1 MYVVKSLKLHGF
13 KTFPRETVIDFSRGI
28 TAITGPNGSGKSNI
42 AEALIWVMGEQA
54 PSAFRSGQME
64 DVIFAGTDKLP
75 PMGMAE
81 VVLKFEK
88 LNPQKGEDRYVEI
101 LRRFYREG
109 EGEYRLNGKRVRRKD
124 IQDFLY
130 DIGLGSKSFAMIEQG
145 RITQM
150 IEAKPEERRVFIEE
164 VAGILKYKLKKKE
177 AESKIRLTRENLDRV
192 EDIIAEVRKNLN
204 SLRQQAARARQFK
217 KLQEE
222 LISIEKKVTAHKIA
236 LIEQDLKKLNSEID
250 SIQDNIVS
258 LSTEVASIRAELET
272 KKSEILERE
281 NDIALLNKDFFEK
294 KLKSERLETE
304 IKNKTE
310 QLENLRKR
318 LENYETELK
327 LFEKELTDLDEK
339 ENKEKQNLDLAKEDF
354 ESLSIKTESLSA
366 QVASFKEELKSKE
379 EEYFSIDR
387 ELKDF
392 ETESY
397 KISSDLNYSKKEKES
412 VLSEFENKKQEIKE
426 IEEKINEFKEKIE
439 NVKVN
444 IEELTTKIGELREL
458 KQELAFRLE
467 ELNQALTNKENEKNS
482 LLVEIK
488 TLENRYSQIKGF
500 LENREGFS
508 ENVKKLIKEKSEL
521 ISGVIGDFIEA
532 KDIKV
537 NFFDNFISRFY
548 QIIVPKNKESFEKL
562 VEYCDEKGLKGIGI
576 LNPDAIPSKGENIEN
591 SLTDFL
597 IFKENLPEKF
607 KSFLKN
613 FLIENSNKTI
623 EKNAVFINGDYY
635 FADSGIYYIGTKDE
649 NGFLSLKARLKEIEL
664 KLIDLKGNEKAINE
678 EIDNLKFE
686 RDEILNEINRVN
698 INLEELQEELNS
710 FNTEFNKNNQL
721 FELKQQEKSRLEG
734 EIERLKL
741 TDAELETKIKDLSS
755 RLSELNEKIE
765 KSYEKKEKKSLELN
779 EIKEQLEYMQ
789 EELSEIQLIA
799 EKRNSVIKSIEKEL
813 EFIKQRRKEIEF
825 RMEKS
830 YQDKENDKNTIATL
844 EKEIEN
850 LKTEA
855 NTMVDAYRKI
865 SAVLTEKKEILEKK
879 KSELSILE
887 KKVFDLRRKEEELT
901 KAKQEK
907 EIKKAEF
914 KVKFNN
920 LKDYQISRFG
930 EFKSEKTENFE
941 ELNIQFEKLSRR
953 IENFGAINLLAIE
966 ECDEQEKRYNFL
978 MEQKKDLEKSIKNL
992 TRDIR
997 EIDQTT
1003 KTLFS
1008 NAFDFINKKF
1018 DEIFKELFGGG
1029 KAYLKLSDEENVLDS
1044 GVEIYAKVPGET
1056 IKRISLL
1063 SGGEK
1068 AKTALAFVFALF
1080 EYRVAPLCVLD
1091 EVDAPLD
1098 EANVLRFGKFLKRYK
1113 DRVQFIVIT
1122 HNKTTMELC
1131 DYLYGVTLEEPGCS
1145 KVLSV
1150 RLEDYS

>member
-1 MYVVKSLKLHGF
+1 MYVVKSLKIHGF

-88 LNPQKGEDRYVEI
+88 LNPQKGEEKYVEI

-124 IQDFLY
+124 IQEFLY

-145 RITQM
+145 KITQL

-177 AESKIRLTRENLDRV
+177 AESKIRLTKENLERV

-222 LISIEKKVTAHKIA
+222 LNAVEKKIVAHKVFITEMELKELNGEIEKIQDEIVA
-236 LIEQDLKKLNSEID
+236 LNTEISTLQSEI
-250 SIQDNIVS
+250 
-258 LSTEVASIRAELET
+258 ET

-304 IKNKTE
+304 IKNKSE
-310 QLENLRKR
+310 HLANLRKR
-318 LENYETELK
+318 IENYKKEIEL
-327 LFEKELTDLDEK
+327 LEKELISLNEK
-339 ENKEKQNLDLAKEDF
+339 EKKEKQNLELAKEDL
-354 ESLSIKTESLSA
+354 ESLAVKSESLSA
-366 QVASFKEELKSKE
+366 QVFSLKEELKEKE
-379 EEYFSIDR
+379 KEFYDIDR
-387 ELKDF
+387 EVKDL
-392 ETESY
+392 ENESY
-397 KISSDLNYSKKEKES
+397 QVSSDLNYAKKEKES
-412 VLSEFENKKQEIKE
+412 VLSEINSKKQTLEKVRGEINSFKAKVE
-426 IEEKINEFKEKIE
+426 TEREKISRLHSK
-439 NVKVN
+439 
-444 IEELTTKIGELREL
+444 IEELKEL
-458 KQELAFRLE
+458 KDDLSFRLE
-467 ELNQALTNKENEKNS
+467 ELNSLITVKEKERNS
-482 LLVEIK
+482 LLIEIK
-488 TLENRYSQIKGF
+488 TLENKFSQIKGF

-508 ENVKKLIKEKSEL
+508 ESVKKLIKEKSNL
-521 ISGVIGDFIEA
+521 IEGVVGDFIEA
-532 KDIKV
+532 KDTNV
-537 NFFDNFISRFY
+537 SFFDNFVSRFY
-548 QIIVPKNKESFEKL
+548 QVIVPKDKESFEKL
-562 VEYCDEKGLKGIGI
+562 VEYCNEEGLKGIGI
-576 LNPDAIPSKGENIEN
+576 LYPEKKPPLTNKNEH
-591 SLTDFL
+591 SLLKFL
-597 IFKENLPEKF
+597 VIDDNLPEKF
-607 KSFLKN
+607 KGFLNSFTLEKDRENLKTH
-613 FLIENSNKTI
+613 S
-623 EKNAVFINGDYY
+623 VFVNGDYF
-635 FADSGIYYIGTKDE
+635 FADSGIYYIGSKE
-649 NGFLSLKARLKEIEL
+649 EGGFLSLKAQLKDIEKKLISLKEKEGEL
-664 KLIDLKGNEKAINE
+664 KE
-678 EIDNLKFE
+678 EIESLVLQKE
-686 RDEILNEINRVN
+686 ELLSEINR
-698 INLEELQEELNS
+698 IEIDIEDLRSELNGIE
-710 FNTEFNKNNQL
+710 TEHNKNLQL
-721 FELKQQEKSRLEG
+721 SEIKEQEKIRLEG
-734 EIERLKL
+734 EIERLNKKDEEL
-741 TDAELETKIKDLSS
+741 TFKISELTKRLET
-755 RLSELNEKIE
+755 LNQKIE
-765 KSYEKKEKKSLELN
+765 EIYDKKEKKSHHLN
-779 EIKEQLEYMQ
+779 TARENLEYMQ
-789 EELSEIQLIA
+789 EEFNEVKLVA
-799 EKRNSVIKSIEKEL
+799 EKRRSVVKSIEKEL
-813 EFIKQRRKEIEF
+813 EFIEQKKKEASFRIEKAKQDR
-825 RMEKS
+825 
-830 YQDKENDKNTIATL
+830 ENDIKTVASL

-850 LKTEA
+850 LKVEA
-855 NTMVDAYRKI
+855 NAIVDGYRKI
-865 SAVLTEKKEILEKK
+865 SSILNQKKEVLEEKK
-879 KSELSILE
+879 KELNLLE
-887 KKVFDLRRKEEELT
+887 KNVFELKKKEDELLRL
-901 KAKQEK
+901 KQEK
-907 EIKKAEF
+907 EIRKAE
-914 KVKFNN
+914 KSVRFNN

-930 EFKSEKTENFE
+930 EFKSEATENFE
-941 ELNIQFEKLSRR
+941 ELNMQFEKLSQRV
-953 IENFGAINLLAIE
+953 ENFGAINLLAIE

-997 EIDQTT
+997 EIDATT
-1003 KTLFS
+1003 KTLFT

-1029 KAYLKLSDEENVLDS
+1029 KAYLKLSDEEDVLNS
-1044 GVEIYAKVPGET
+1044 GVEIFAKVPGET

-1068 AKTALAFVFALF
+1068 AKTSLALVFALF

-1145 KVLSV
+1145 KVLSI
-1150 RLEDYS
+1150 RLEDYA

>member
-1 MYVVKSLKLHGF
+1 MYVVKSLKIHGF

-88 LNPQKGEDRYVEI
+88 LNPQKGEEKYVEI

-124 IQDFLY
+124 IQEFLY

-145 RITQM
+145 KITQL

-177 AESKIRLTRENLDRV
+177 AESKIRLTKENLERV

-222 LISIEKKVTAHKIA
+222 LNAVEKKIVAHKVFITEMELKELNGEIEKIQDEIVA
-236 LIEQDLKKLNSEID
+236 LNTEISTLQSEI
-250 SIQDNIVS
+250 
-258 LSTEVASIRAELET
+258 ET

-304 IKNKTE
+304 IKNKSE
-310 QLENLRKR
+310 HLVNLRKR
-318 LENYETELK
+318 IENYKKEIEL
-327 LFEKELTDLDEK
+327 LEKELISLNEK
-339 ENKEKQNLDLAKEDF
+339 EKKEKQNLELAKEDL
-354 ESLSIKTESLSA
+354 ESLAVKSESLSA
-366 QVASFKEELKSKE
+366 QVFSLKEELKEKE
-379 EEYFSIDR
+379 KEFYDIDR
-387 ELKDF
+387 EVKDL
-392 ETESY
+392 ENESY
-397 KISSDLNYSKKEKES
+397 QVSSDLNYAKKEKES
-412 VLSEFENKKQEIKE
+412 VLSEINSKKQTLEKVRGEINSFKAKVE
-426 IEEKINEFKEKIE
+426 TEREKISRLHSK
-439 NVKVN
+439 
-444 IEELTTKIGELREL
+444 IEELKEL
-458 KQELAFRLE
+458 KDDLSFRLE
-467 ELNQALTNKENEKNS
+467 ELNSLITVKEKERNS
-482 LLVEIK
+482 LLIEIK
-488 TLENRYSQIKGF
+488 TLENKFSQIKGF

-508 ENVKKLIKEKSEL
+508 ESVKKLIKEKSNL
-521 ISGVIGDFIEA
+521 IEGVVGDFIEA
-532 KDIKV
+532 KDTNV
-537 NFFDNFISRFY
+537 SFFDNFVSRFY
-548 QIIVPKNKESFEKL
+548 QVIVPKDKESFEKL
-562 VEYCDEKGLKGIGI
+562 VEYCNEEGLKGIGI
-576 LNPDAIPSKGENIEN
+576 LYPEEKPPLTNKNEH
-591 SLTDFL
+591 SLLKFL
-597 IFKENLPEKF
+597 VIGDNLPEKF
-607 KSFLKN
+607 KGFLSSFTLEKDRENLKTH
-613 FLIENSNKTI
+613 S
-623 EKNAVFINGDYY
+623 VFVNGDYF
-635 FADSGIYYIGTKDE
+635 FADSGIYYIGSKE
-649 NGFLSLKARLKEIEL
+649 EGGFLSLKAQLKDIEKKLISLKEKEGEL
-664 KLIDLKGNEKAINE
+664 KE
-678 EIDNLKFE
+678 EIESLVLQKE
-686 RDEILNEINRVN
+686 ELLSEINR
-698 INLEELQEELNS
+698 IEIDIEDLRSELNGIE
-710 FNTEFNKNNQL
+710 TEHNKNLQL
-721 FELKQQEKSRLEG
+721 SEIKEQEKIRLEG
-734 EIERLKL
+734 EIERLNKKDEEL
-741 TDAELETKIKDLSS
+741 TFKISELTKRLET
-755 RLSELNEKIE
+755 LNQKIE
-765 KSYEKKEKKSLELN
+765 EIYDKKEKKSHHLN
-779 EIKEQLEYMQ
+779 TARENLEYMQ
-789 EELSEIQLIA
+789 EEFNEVKLVA
-799 EKRNSVIKSIEKEL
+799 EKRRSVVKSIEKEL
-813 EFIKQRRKEIEF
+813 EFIEQKKKEASFRIEKAKQDR
-825 RMEKS
+825 
-830 YQDKENDKNTIATL
+830 ENDIKTVASL

-850 LKTEA
+850 LKVEA
-855 NTMVDAYRKI
+855 NAIVDGYRKI
-865 SAVLTEKKEILEKK
+865 SSILNQKKEVLEEKK
-879 KSELSILE
+879 KELNLLE
-887 KKVFDLRRKEEELT
+887 KNVFELKKKEDELLRL
-901 KAKQEK
+901 KQEK
-907 EIKKAEF
+907 EIRKAE
-914 KVKFNN
+914 KSVRFNN

-930 EFKSEKTENFE
+930 EFKSEATENFE
-941 ELNIQFEKLSRR
+941 ELNMQFEKLSQRV
-953 IENFGAINLLAIE
+953 ENFGAINLLAIE

-997 EIDQTT
+997 EIDATT
-1003 KTLFS
+1003 KTLFT

-1029 KAYLKLSDEENVLDS
+1029 KAYLKLSDEEDVLNS
-1044 GVEIYAKVPGET
+1044 GVEIFAKVPGET

-1068 AKTALAFVFALF
+1068 AKTSLALVFALF

-1145 KVLSV
+1145 KVLSI
-1150 RLEDYS
+1150 RLEDYA